1 MSIPTERTAHPFFTY
16 DEMHAQPAAMRGVL
30 ATDIEQRDHIAR
42 ELAGTHHLTDVIVGP
57 GFPLPTFVGRGS
69 IYLVG
74 CGTAHH
80 AALTGAEWFRYLC
93 QGVLSVRAAQ
103 AFEFTHYGRG
113 GPRTHDAFLALSH
126 SGTAS
131 ATNAAATRAKEEE
144 GMYTVAISGTTHSP
158 LAEICDEVARTMTM
172 PTVAATYTISHL
184 TMLTVL
190 ADLAQ
195 RSAEQLRETR
205 TVAAEV
211 SAAIAT
217 FPDLAEAALAQED
230 ALKTI
235 VESLTTINQVIF
247 AGGGPNWYTAMEG
260 ALKVREASYL
270 PAMGF
275 EMEEMLHGPF
285 SSFDAQ
291 TAVVVIAPQG
301 PARDRACDVLRAL
314 QQISVTTIAF
324 GSSED
329 QELAALATHFVALP
343 ASPEIFSPI
352 PATVYVQELAYWLAM
367 QRGSNPDRIRR
378 EDARWA
384 AARQAYT
391 R

>member
-1 MSIPTERTAHPFFTY
+1 MSTPTERTAHPFFTY
-16 DEMHAQPAAMRGVL
+16 EEMHAQPAAMRAVL
-30 ATDIEQRDHIAR
+30 VADSEQRDHIAR

-69 IYLVG
+69 VYLVG

-80 AALTGAEWFRYLC
+80 AALTGAEWFRQLC
-93 QGVLSVRAAQ
+93 QGVLSVKAAQ

-131 ATNAAATRAKEEE
+131 ATVAAAAQAKNE
-144 GMYTVAISGTTHSP
+144 GMYTVAISGTAQSP
-158 LAEICDEVARTMTM
+158 LVDICDELAQTMTT

-184 TMLTVL
+184 TMLTML

-205 TVAAEV
+205 SVAAEV
-211 SAAIAT
+211 SAVIAS
-217 FPDLAEAALAQED
+217 FPDLAAAALAQED
-230 ALKTI
+230 AIKTI
-235 VESLTTINQVIF
+235 VDSLTTINQVIF
-247 AGGGPNWYTAMEG
+247 AGGGLNWYTAIEG

-285 SSFDAQ
+285 SSFDEN
-291 TAVVVIAPQG
+291 TAAVLIAPQG

-314 QQISVTTIAF
+314 QQIGVITIAF
-324 GSSED
+324 GSAGDE
-329 QELAALATHFVALP
+329 EMAALATHFVALP

-378 EDARWA
+378 NDPRWA